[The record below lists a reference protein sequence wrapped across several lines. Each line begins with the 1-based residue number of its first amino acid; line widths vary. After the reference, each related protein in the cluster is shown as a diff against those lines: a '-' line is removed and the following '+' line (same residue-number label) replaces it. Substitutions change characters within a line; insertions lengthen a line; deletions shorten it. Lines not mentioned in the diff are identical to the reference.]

1 MGKLA
6 KSRHPQKPG
15 INRTRQRSVALN
27 LAKGMAPEQAVIEA
41 GYSPTTAR
49 KKAYRIIRH
58 PVVQSLLTECCE
70 RVLQKNNKCFDDLL
84 EPFVNALDA
93 KVVVKMP
100 AAGRAVQTTV
110 VDHPTRM
117 AAAVFLIG
125 LFRDKRG
132 ELQAEDSGLKGPP
145 PLHYHINFIK
155 TPIDKDSKPVV
166 FPPSSSQQVPSEQG
180 VVSSP
185 QVTSVPGKRWPSYP
199 R

>member
-1 MGKLA
+1 MEKLA
-6 KSRHPQKPG
+6 KSRQSKKPG
-15 INRTRQRSVALN
+15 INRTRQRAVALN
-27 LAKGMAPEQAVIEA
+27 LAKGMNPEQAAIEA

-70 RVLQKNNKCFDDLL
+70 RVLQKTHKSIDDLL
-84 EPFVNALDA
+84 EPFVSALGA

-125 LFRDKRG
+125 LFRAKGG
-132 ELQAEDSGLKGPP
+132 ELQEEDSGLKGPP
-145 PLHYHINFIK
+145 LHYQINFIK

-166 FPPSSSQQVPSEQG
+166 FPPSSSQQVPPEQG

-185 QVTSVPGKRWPSYP
+185 QVTFVPGKRWPSCP